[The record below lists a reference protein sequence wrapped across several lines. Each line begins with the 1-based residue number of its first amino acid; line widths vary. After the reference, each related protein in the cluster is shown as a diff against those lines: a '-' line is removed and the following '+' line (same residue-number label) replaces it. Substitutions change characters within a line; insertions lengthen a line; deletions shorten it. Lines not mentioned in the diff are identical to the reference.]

1 MLLCLFFVIFYVL
14 YSDDGEREDSD
25 NDTSPKK
32 GGREY
37 RDTLD
42 NISQVGKSA
51 QTSVSSTNASPAR
64 TMRTIK
70 KVDLGAAANYGKEQ
84 SNVSLKNKFDFVI
97 KFFVFNIQYIIT
109 YRYNKINQ
117 NVFCVFVEQYTGT
130 KK

>member
-1 MLLCLFFVIFYVL
+1 MLQLAFLFIIIIFL
-14 YSDDGEREDSD
+14 YNSDDGEREDSD

-42 NISQVGKSA
+42 NINQIGKPA
-51 QTSVSSTNASPAR
+51 QISIPSTNTSPAR

-84 SNVSLKNKFDFVI
+84 SNVSLRNI
-97 KFFVFNIQYIIT
+97 KFVLFL
-109 YRYNKINQ
+109 
-117 NVFCVFVEQYTGT
+117 
-130 KK
+130 

>member
-1 MLLCLFFVIFYVL
+1 MFLY

-42 NISQVGKSA
+42 NINQIGKSA
-51 QTSVSSTNASPAR
+51 QTSSTNASPAR
-64 TMRTIK
+64 TARTIK

-84 SNVSLKNKFDFVI
+84 SNVSLRNEKEFYFVI
-97 KFFVFNIQYIIT
+97 LNLLYP
-109 YRYNKINQ
+109 R
-117 NVFCVFVEQYTGT
+117 
-130 KK
+130 